1 MLQKLNF
8 HIQILFKISPRWG
21 YVLSVHPYFRR
32 ALPYAIDDKAFS
44 LKPRILKS
52 LNFKSLT
59 HKSLNLKF

>member
-21 YVLSVHPYFRR
+21 YGLSVYAHLRR

-44 LKPRILKS
+44 LKPRII
-52 LNFKSLT
+52 NT
-59 HKSLNLKF
+59 